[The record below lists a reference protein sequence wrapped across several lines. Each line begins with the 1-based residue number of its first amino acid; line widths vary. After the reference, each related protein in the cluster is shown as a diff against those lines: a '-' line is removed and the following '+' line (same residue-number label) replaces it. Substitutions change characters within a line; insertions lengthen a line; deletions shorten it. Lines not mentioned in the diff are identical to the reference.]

1 MQVDRRIQKL
11 ESIRADLDEREQQVV
26 YGDEDADFGLIVWGS
41 QQGTVEEAVERLNDD
56 GNSVKALGVSD
67 LAPFPAEEVQAF
79 VESVDEAIV
88 VEMSATKQFR
98 GLIQKEAGTFGGK
111 LSSLLKY
118 NGNPF
123 EPAEIVEAV
132 EIEQDGGGELPTAQT
147 TLEHAAGD

>member
-1 MQVDRRIQKL
+1 MLNSWRMFPVDDVT
-11 ESIRADLDEREQQVV
+11 E
-26 YGDEDADFGLIVWGS
+26 
-41 QQGTVEEAVERLNDD
+41 
-56 GNSVKALGVSD
+56 
-67 LAPFPAEEVQAF
+67 F

-98 GLIQKEAGTFGGK
+98 GLIQKEAGDFDGK

-132 EIEQDGGGELPTAQT
+132 EIEQNGGGEQPSAQT
-147 TLEHAAGD
+147 TLEPTAGD